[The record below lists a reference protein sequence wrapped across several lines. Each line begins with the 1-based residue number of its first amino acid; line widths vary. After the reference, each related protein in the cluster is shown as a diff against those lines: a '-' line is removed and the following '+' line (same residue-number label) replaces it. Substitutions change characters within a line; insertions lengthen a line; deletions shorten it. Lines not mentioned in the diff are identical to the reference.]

1 MSKLKCNECGQIFD
15 SNQSTCPNCGCP
27 ASECETVSDKNREPV
42 IEQQEPHTEKQQQP
56 EKELKQKIR
65 SHSTIECMTECSD
78 CGVSI
83 SANAKR
89 CPHCG
94 AKGKFAPLDYGDAIY
109 DCFCR
114 KYFYFKGR
122 SRRSEVFPFL
132 ILVGMMCGTLIYFKQ
147 DGAPSGGPSPEW
159 LPFFITLLPTLG
171 AIVRRLHDIGRSGWW
186 VLLPIVGEIFI
197 FKDSDKKENEYGKSP
212 KYQSEYFTEELPD
225 KGTHIGKIIA
235 IIFAAIF
242 ALQILILLGYSI
254 GSQMY

>member
-1 MSKLKCNECGQIFD
+1 MGKLKCAECGQIFND
-15 SNQSTCPNCGCP
+15 NLNECPNCGCP
-27 ASECETVSDKNREPV
+27 ASECEKIAEMKSVSSK
-42 IEQQEPHTEKQQQP
+42 
-56 EKELKQKIR
+56 L
-65 SHSTIECMTECSD
+65 IECPS
-78 CGVSI
+78 CGTKISI
-83 SANAKR
+83 DAKR

-94 AKGKFAPLDYGDAIY
+94 SKGKFAPLDYGNAIY

-114 KYFYFKGR
+114 KYYCFTGR
-122 SRRSEVFPFL
+122 SRRSEVFPFI
-132 ILVGMMCGTLIYFKQ
+132 ILTGMMCGTLLYLKP
-147 DGAPSGGPSPEW
+147 DNSNSGGPSPE
-159 LPFFITLLPTLG
+159 LIPFLITILPTLG

-212 KYQSEYFTEELPD
+212 KYQPEYFTEELPD

-242 ALQILILLGYSI
+242 ALQILFLLGYSI

>member
-1 MSKLKCNECGQIFD
+1 MGKLKCTECGQIFNE
-15 SNQSTCPNCGCP
+15 NQNECPNCGCP
-27 ASECETVSDKNREPV
+27 ASECEKIAEMESVSSK
-42 IEQQEPHTEKQQQP
+42 
-56 EKELKQKIR
+56 L
-65 SHSTIECMTECSD
+65 IECPS
-78 CGVSI
+78 CGTKISI
-83 SANAKR
+83 DAKR

-94 AKGKFAPLDYGDAIY
+94 SKGKFAPLDYGNAIY

-114 KYFYFKGR
+114 KYYCFTGR
-122 SRRSEVFPFL
+122 SRRSEVFPFI
-132 ILVGMMCGTLIYFKQ
+132 ILTGMMCGTLLYLKP
-147 DGAPSGGPSPEW
+147 DNSNSGGPSPE
-159 LPFFITLLPTLG
+159 LIPFLITILPTLG

>member
-1 MSKLKCNECGQIFD
+1 MSNLKCTECGMEFN
-15 SNQSTCPNCGCP
+15 SNLEECPNCGCP
-27 ASECETVSDKNREPV
+27 ASECEKIAEMESVSSK
-42 IEQQEPHTEKQQQP
+42 
-56 EKELKQKIR
+56 L
-65 SHSTIECMTECSD
+65 IECPS
-78 CGVSI
+78 CGTKISI
-83 SANAKR
+83 DAKR

-94 AKGKFAPLDYGDAIY
+94 SKGNFAPLDYGNAIY

-114 KYFYFKGR
+114 KYYCFTGR
-122 SRRSEVFPFL
+122 SRRSEVFPFI
-132 ILVGMMCGTLIYFKQ
+132 ILTGMMCGTLLYLKP
-147 DGAPSGGPSPEW
+147 DNSNSGGPSPE
-159 LPFFITLLPTLG
+159 LIPFIITILPTLG

-212 KYQSEYFTEELPD
+212 KYQPEYFTEELPD

-242 ALQILILLGYSI
+242 ALQILFLLGYSI

>member
-1 MSKLKCNECGQIFD
+1 MSNLKCTECGMEFN
-15 SNQSTCPNCGCP
+15 SNLEECPNCGCP
-27 ASECETVSDKNREPV
+27 ASECEKIAEMESVSSK
-42 IEQQEPHTEKQQQP
+42 
-56 EKELKQKIR
+56 L
-65 SHSTIECMTECSD
+65 IECPS
-78 CGVSI
+78 CGTMISI
-83 SANAKR
+83 DAKR

-94 AKGKFAPLDYGDAIY
+94 SKGKFAPLDYGNAIY

-114 KYFYFKGR
+114 KYYCFTGR
-122 SRRSEVFPFL
+122 SRRSEVFPFI
-132 ILVGMMCGTLIYFKQ
+132 ILTGMMCGTLLYLKP
-147 DGAPSGGPSPEW
+147 DNSNSGGPSPE
-159 LPFFITLLPTLG
+159 LIPFLITILPTLG

-212 KYQSEYFTEELPD
+212 KYQPEYFTEELPD